1 MCFWEAKPFS
11 LQESQFSS
19 WERLSC
25 SQGVCAELLE
35 EELMPVNE
43 QKLGKEL
50 VARALVLVL
59 GTTGSTI
66 CHTWSP

>member
-1 MCFWEAKPFS
+1 
-11 LQESQFSS
+11 
-19 WERLSC
+19 
-25 SQGVCAELLE
+25 
-35 EELMPVNE
+35 MPVNE

-66 CHTWSP
+66 CHT